1 MADES
6 QTVPSAF
13 NLEGGLV
20 LNKSTFMMQPGEALE
35 LKNFEPAVEGGYRRI
50 NGFKKYINAFVPF
63 TASASEKTLMVAT
76 FGDNVLAAR
85 GTAIYSSASTNLALA
100 VASGTG
106 MTGSGTI
113 TADSTDGFS
122 SSGTIQLNSETFTYT
137 GKTATTFTGVTR
149 ATGTTSA
156 AAHALDDVLSE
167 AWTSRDSGRTSASK
181 YNFERFN
188 FDGTDKII
196 VADGAN
202 NPTVFN
208 SSLAATDIAVASA
221 GTGEQTILAAVIA
234 SGDGMT
240 GAGVLTV
247 ADTSQ
252 FASAGSLII
261 GTEIFT
267 YTGKSDTT
275 FTGVTR
281 AVTSSAIAHEVG
293 AVVADLKPAAVTGAK
308 FVVAFKEHMFYAGMS
323 ANKQEVIF
331 SAAFQEGSFSVAIG
345 AGSFKVDDEIT
356 GLKVFRDDL
365 FIFCETRI
373 FKLTGSSSANFSVS
387 DVTRDIGC
395 INGDTIQ
402 EFAGDL
408 IFLGPDGLRT
418 VAGTARIGDV
428 ELGTISSSVQSIF
441 NENVA
446 NATEFDSL
454 VITDKTQ
461 YRIFF
466 TKSTVGESQT
476 KGIICVLKGTK
487 FEFSEI
493 VGIRPSCTDSF
504 VSQGNVIVLHGA
516 YATGHIF
523 RQEQGNTF
531 DGTVILGR
539 YRSPDLTFN
548 DPGIRKHM
556 QRVIVNYQPEAA
568 VDADLFVRYDYE
580 DKDAPRP
587 AAYPLDS
594 TDVVAIYGTS
604 VYGTPTYGGASQPL
618 VRQAVEGSGFAV
630 ALRVNDGG
638 ATAPYSLKGFQ
649 LEYQLGARR

>member
-1 MADES
+1 MADQS

-13 NLEGGLV
+13 NCEGGLV

-35 LKNFEPAVEGGYRRI
+35 LENFEPDVSGGYRRI
-50 NGFKKYINAFVPF
+50 NGYSKYVTAVVPQ
-63 TASASEKTLMVAT
+63 TASASEKVLMVAT
-76 FGDNVLAAR
+76 FGSVVLAAR
-85 GTAIYSSASTNLALA
+85 GTSIYSATP
-100 VASGTG
+100 G
-106 MTGSGTI
+106 GS
-113 TADSTDGFS
+113 S
-122 SSGTIQLNSETFTYT
+122 
-137 GKTATTFTGVTR
+137 
-149 ATGTTSA
+149 
-156 AAHALDDVLSE
+156 
-167 AWTSRDSGRTSASK
+167 WTSRDSGRTGALK

-196 VADGAN
+196 VVDGAN
-202 NPTVFN
+202 APTVFN
-208 SSLAATDIAVASA
+208 SSLAATDVS
-221 GTGEQTILAAVIA
+221 ESSV
-234 SGDGMT
+234 SG
-240 GAGVLTV
+240 
-247 ADTSQ
+247 S
-252 FASAGSLII
+252 
-261 GTEIFT
+261 
-267 YTGKSDTT
+267 
-275 FTGVTR
+275 
-281 AVTSSAIAHEVG
+281 
-293 AVVADLKPAAVTGAK
+293 K
-308 FVVAFKEHMFYAGMS
+308 FVVSFKNHMFYAGKS
-323 ANKQEVIF
+323 TTKQEVIF
-331 SAAFQEGSFSVAIG
+331 SQPFDEDAFSSGSG

-373 FKLTGSSSANFSVS
+373 FKLTGTSSSNFAVA

-418 VAGTARIGDV
+418 IAGTARIGDV
-428 ELGTISSSVQSIF
+428 ELGTISSNVQSIF
-441 NENVA
+441 NENISSA
-446 NATEFDSL
+446 SEFDSI
-454 VITDKTQ
+454 VIPDKTQ

-466 TKSTVGESQT
+466 TKSSVAENQT

-487 FEFSEI
+487 FEFAEI
-493 VGIRPSCTDSF
+493 RGIRPASTDHF
-504 VSQGNVIVLHGA
+504 VSEGDVIVLHGA
-516 YATGHIF
+516 YSGGYIY
-523 RQEQGNTF
+523 RQESGNTF
-531 DGTVILGR
+531 DGTVIFGK

-556 QRVIVNYQPEAA
+556 QKVVVNYKPEAA
-568 VDADLFVRYDYE
+568 IDADLFVRYDYE
-580 DKDAPRP
+580 DKDSPRP

-638 ATAPYSLKGFQ
+638 STAPYSLKGFQ